1 MVQLIVQQGVKNPT
15 EQSFTL
21 YEDIYQELEEI
32 ALVDKTLNVAM
43 RVWEDLSRTEEER
56 REYEIRLK
64 QILDEQSKKRDR
76 ELLEQEMEEV
86 KEQKEEMKIEKE
98 EVEKQREEMKM
109 EKEEAERK
117 KLEAESALKEST
129 KQTALKMLE
138 QGISQTAILQ
148 VTGLTLQQFE
158 VIQQELGN
166 KNK

>member
-1 MVQLIVQQGVKNPT
+1 M
-15 EQSFTL
+15 
-21 YEDIYQELEEI
+21 
-32 ALVDKTLNVAM
+32 VDKTLNVAM

-64 QILDEQSKKRDR
+64 QILDEQSKKWDR
-76 ELLEQEMEEV
+76 ELLEQEMEEM
-86 KEQKEEMKIEKE
+86 KE
-98 EVEKQREEMKM
+98 QREEMKM
-109 EKEEAERK
+109 EKEELKAENEEIKAEKEEIKEQRKTMKAEKEEAERK
-117 KLEAESALKEST
+117 RLEAESALKESA

-138 QGISQTAILQ
+138 QGISRTAILQ

>member
-1 MVQLIVQQGVKNPT
+1 M
-15 EQSFTL
+15 
-21 YEDIYQELEEI
+21 
-32 ALVDKTLNVAM
+32 VDKTLNVAI
-43 RVWEDLSRTEEER
+43 RVWEDLSRTEEEW

-76 ELLEQEMEEV
+76 ELLEQEMEEMR
-86 KEQKEEMKIEKE
+86 E
-98 EVEKQREEMKM
+98 QREEMKM
-109 EKEEAERK
+109 EKEELKAENEEIKAEKEEAERK
-117 KLEAESALKEST
+117 RLEAESALKESA
-129 KQTALKMLE
+129 KQMALKMLE

>member
-1 MVQLIVQQGVKNPT
+1 M
-15 EQSFTL
+15 
-21 YEDIYQELEEI
+21 
-32 ALVDKTLNVAM
+32 VDKTLNVAI

-76 ELLEQEMEEV
+76 ELLEQEMEEM
-86 KEQKEEMKIEKE
+86 KE
-98 EVEKQREEMKM
+98 QREEMKM
-109 EKEEAERK
+109 EKEELKAENEEIKEQRKTMKAEKEEAERK
-117 KLEAESALKEST
+117 RLEAESALKESA
-129 KQTALKMLE
+129 KQMALKMLE

>member
-1 MVQLIVQQGVKNPT
+1 M
-15 EQSFTL
+15 
-21 YEDIYQELEEI
+21 
-32 ALVDKTLNVAM
+32 VDKTLNVAI

-76 ELLEQEMEEV
+76 ELLEQEMEEMR
-86 KEQKEEMKIEKE
+86 E
-98 EVEKQREEMKM
+98 QREEMKM
-109 EKEEAERK
+109 EKEELKAENEEIKAEKEEIKEQRKTMKAEKEEAERK
-117 KLEAESALKEST
+117 RLEAESALKESA
-129 KQTALKMLE
+129 KQMALKMLE

>member
-1 MVQLIVQQGVKNPT
+1 M
-15 EQSFTL
+15 
-21 YEDIYQELEEI
+21 
-32 ALVDKTLNVAM
+32 VDKTLNVAM

-76 ELLEQEMEEV
+76 ELLEQEMEEM
-86 KEQKEEMKIEKE
+86 KE
-98 EVEKQREEMKM
+98 QREEMKM
-109 EKEEAERK
+109 EKEELKAENEEIKAEKEEIKEQRKTMKAEKEEAERK
-117 KLEAESALKEST
+117 RLETESALKESA
-129 KQTALKMLE
+129 KQMALKMLE